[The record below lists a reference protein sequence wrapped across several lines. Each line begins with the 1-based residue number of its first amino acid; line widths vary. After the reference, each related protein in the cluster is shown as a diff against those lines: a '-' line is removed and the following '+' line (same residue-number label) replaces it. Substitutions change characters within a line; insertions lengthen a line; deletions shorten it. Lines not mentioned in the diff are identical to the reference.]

1 MRNGD
6 RGRRDGE
13 EEKGPRG
20 WGERSPEGRENPD
33 EDGGKKM
40 QGGLGKKLHN
50 RKWVKKIKT
59 TYTKKS

>member
-1 MRNGD
+1 MRNGE

-33 EDGGKKM
+33 EDGEKRCREAWGKSCTI
-40 QGGLGKKLHN
+40 GSGLKK
-50 RKWVKKIKT
+50 
-59 TYTKKS
+59 